1 MGVWESDVVPHSPG
15 AGSVPKFPSCLS
27 LSDSL
32 LMPFY
37 HRLHQWCSVERPSR
51 PEG

>member
-1 MGVWESDVVPHSPG
+1 MGMWESGVVPHRPG
-15 AGSVPKFPSCLS
+15 AGSGPQFPSCLS

-32 LMPFY
+32 LMPFS
-37 HRLHQWCSVERPSR
+37 HLPHQWCSVERPSR